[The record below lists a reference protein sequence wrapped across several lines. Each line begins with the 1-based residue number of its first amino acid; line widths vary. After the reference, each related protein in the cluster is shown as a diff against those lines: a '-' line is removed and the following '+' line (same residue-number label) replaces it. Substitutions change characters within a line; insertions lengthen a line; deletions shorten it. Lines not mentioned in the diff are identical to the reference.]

1 MKCILFLSALVFV
14 SIAKGQS
21 GAESD
26 YNPQEQQV
34 PQLQPEVQGMTL
46 PDYIGTIVAQD
57 EISAQDYHNM
67 AQGTM
72 DVAMAVMQ
80 SGEKMPEPPLR
91 DALDAVAA
99 GRELDPTI
107 PDWDDI
113 EQRLLDLLNPPPQD
127 QQQQQNQDQQQ
138 EGDPSESQENQ
149 EGQDG
154 DQQERGEG
162 EQSESENQEGGEQQD
177 QEGQSE
183 DGQKSEQ
190 NQDGSQEQQ
199 SGEEGGDE
207 EAAEAQQTQDGAQM
221 GELDQDQE
229 EQNVQLDESAG
240 DQESSSEDMQSVG
253 GQQTTGEPVN
263 AETAALKQMLDKL
276 KQQDEPGKLYQI
288 LQEAQSGGQKKQ
300 QPNAKDW

>member
-1 MKCILFLSALVFV
+1 MKRILFLGTLAFA
-14 SIAKGQS
+14 SIARAQS

-26 YNPQEQQV
+26 NDPRDPRIQQK
-34 PQLQPEVQGMTL
+34 PPEVQGTTL
-46 PDYIGTIVAQD
+46 PDYIASIAEQD

-72 DVAMAVMQ
+72 DVAMAVLQ

-113 EQRLLDLLNPPPQD
+113 EQRLLDLLNPPPQ
-127 QQQQQNQDQQQ
+127 QQQQNQDQQQ
-138 EGDPSESQENQ
+138 EGDSSDSQETQ

-154 DQQERGEG
+154 EPQKSGEG
-162 EQSESENQEGGEQQD
+162 EQSDSENQEGGEQQD
-177 QEGQSE
+177 QPQEGQSE
-183 DGQKSEQ
+183 DGEQ

-207 EAAEAQQTQDGAQM
+207 EAANSQQTQDGAQM
-221 GELDQDQE
+221 GELGEDQE

-240 DQESSSEDMQSVG
+240 DQESSPEDMQSVG
-253 GQQTTGEPVN
+253 GQQSTGEPVN
-263 AETAALKQMLDKL
+263 AETAALKQMLEKL